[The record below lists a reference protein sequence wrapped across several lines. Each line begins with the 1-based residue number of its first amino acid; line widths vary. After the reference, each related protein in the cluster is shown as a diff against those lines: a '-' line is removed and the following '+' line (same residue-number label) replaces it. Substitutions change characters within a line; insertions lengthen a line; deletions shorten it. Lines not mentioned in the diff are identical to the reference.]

1 MASQLMATKPIDE
14 ILKGAEE
21 DKGGL
26 RRTLGPV
33 NLITLGIGA
42 IIGAG
47 IFVLT
52 GQAAALYAGPAV
64 VLSFIICGIG
74 SGFAGLCYAEFA
86 SLIPIAGSAYTY
98 AYATLGEI
106 FAWIIGWALVL
117 EYSFGAA
124 TVASGWSGYL
134 GSLLADFNLH
144 IPPQFTAVPGTKLIL
159 FQNRWQM
166 VSNALPAIQK
176 AGIDPATLPHATGI
190 FNLVALVAI
199 LVITTILVI
208 GVKESANLNSAIV
221 MIKVSV
227 VLVFIALAA
236 IFVSKHPAIA
246 AANWHPFI
254 PPNKGHFGEYG
265 WSGVLRGASVIFFA
279 YIGFDAV
286 STTAQEARNP
296 QKDMPIGIIGSLV
309 ICTFLYIVVAGL
321 LNAVVPYTSLNVAD
335 PVAVGVNATGV
346 RWGSILVNVG
356 AVAGLGSVML
366 VMLLGQSRIFY
377 TMSHDGLL
385 PGWAGQV
392 HPRFRTPWISSIVVG
407 IPVAIAA
414 AFLPISQL
422 AELVN
427 IGTLSAFV
435 IVCLG
440 VWVLRRKQPDL
451 ERPFR
456 TPWVPLVPILGAVI
470 SLGLMAGLPALTWYA
485 FLCWAA
491 FGLILYFSYGRRH
504 SQLNRSAGG

>member
-1 MASQLMATKPIDE
+1 MASQLLSTKPIDE
-14 ILKGAEE
+14 ILEGAKGEA
-21 DKGGL
+21 GGL
-26 RRTLGPV
+26 RRALGPV

-52 GQAAALYAGPAV
+52 GQAAALYAGPAI
-64 VLSFIICGIG
+64 VLSFIISGIG
-74 SGFAGLCYAEFA
+74 CAFAGLCYAEFA

-106 FAWIIGWALVL
+106 FAWIIGWALIL

-134 GSLLADFNLH
+134 SSLLANFNIH

-159 FQNRWQM
+159 FHDQWQIA
-166 VSNALPAIQK
+166 SNVLPAIKK
-176 AGIDPATLPHATGI
+176 AGINPATLPHATGI
-190 FNLVALVAI
+190 FNLVALLAI
-199 LVITTILVI
+199 LVITAILVI
-208 GVKESANLNSAIV
+208 GVKESANLNSAVVI
-221 MIKVSV
+221 IKISV
-227 VLVFIALAA
+227 LIVFIALAA
-236 IFVSKHPAIA
+236 IFVLKHPHIAI
-246 AANWHPFI
+246 ANWHPFI
-254 PPNKGHFGEYG
+254 PPNKGQFGKFG

-286 STTAQEARNP
+286 STTAQEAKNP

-309 ICTFLYIVVAGL
+309 ISTILYIVVAGL

-335 PVAVGVNATGV
+335 PVAVGVAATGV

-356 AVAGLGSVML
+356 AVAGLASVML
-366 VMLLGQSRIFY
+366 VMLLGQSRIFF
-377 TMSHDGLL
+377 TMSQDKLL
-385 PGWAGQV
+385 PEWAGKV
-392 HPRFRTPWISSIVVG
+392 HPRFRTPYISSIVVG
-407 IPVAIAA
+407 LPVAIAA
-414 AFLPISQL
+414 AFLPISEL
-422 AELVN
+422 AQLVN

-456 TPWVPLVPILGAVI
+456 TPWVPLVPILGAAI
-470 SLGLMAGLPALTWYA
+470 SLALMAGLPSTTWIA
-485 FLCWAA
+485 FLVWAA
-491 FGLILYFSYGRRH
+491 FGLVIYFLYGRMH
-504 SQLNRSAGG
+504 SQLRRPAGE

>member
-1 MASQLMATKPIDE
+1 MASQLLATKPIDE

-21 DKGGL
+21 EKGGL

-33 NLITLGIGA
+33 NLVTLGVGA

-98 AYATLGEI
+98 AYATLGEL

-134 GSLLADFNLH
+134 GSLLADFNIHL
-144 IPPQFTAVPGTKLIL
+144 PPQFTAVPGTKLIL

-166 VSNALPAIQK
+166 VSNALPAIHK

-346 RWGSILVNVG
+346 RWGSILVNIG

-451 ERPFR
+451 KRPFR

-485 FLCWAA
+485 FLGWAA

-504 SQLNRSAGG
+504 SRLTPPARG